1 MMGGLKSILEMGFA
15 AIALV
20 NFWTKS
26 IEIYKKMMESV
37 QGIGKSLIAFI

>member
-26 IEIYKKMMESV
+26 IEIYKKMMDSV
-37 QGIGKSLIAFI
+37 QGIAKSLIAFI